1 MEIFHGIM
9 KSHSDRK
16 SDKYISVNN
25 FGYFKKT
32 ERIINTLRKNGRSD
46 YQIIYI
52 ENGTGTFTFNEKKHH
67 LQGGNVVIFRPFES
81 QEYHF
86 TLNSDYYWIHFTGTG
101 VEKLLEELKLEGT
114 IFNTGDFLGFKEV
127 FEKMIKDNAIN
138 DYASSNLLSAHLISL
153 LSLTSRKLHTT
164 DSVIHRAIEKM
175 QTDFTSKPTNE
186 DYAKICGLSEYHF
199 IRKFKKETGLTP
211 LQYKNKIIVTKA
223 TELLE
228 TTNLNI
234 SEIAHMLGFEDSLYF
249 SRVFKKEK
257 GVSPKKYITKKPKHI
272 NKKENTTK
280 VCSFF

>member
-32 ERIINTLRKNGRSD
+32 ERIINTLRKSGRSD

-52 ENGTGTFTFNEKKHH
+52 ENGTGTFTFDKKVYN
-67 LQGGNVVIFRPFES
+67 LRSGNVVIFRPFER
-81 QEYHF
+81 QEYYF
-86 TLNSDYYWIHFTGTG
+86 SLNSNYYWVHFTGTG
-101 VEKLLEELKLEGT
+101 VEKLLDELKLNDT
-114 IFNTGDFLGFKEV
+114 FFYTGEFFGFKEV

-138 DYASSNLLSAHLISL
+138 DVATASLLSAHVISL

-175 QTDFTSKPTNE
+175 QTDFTSKLTIE

-199 IRKFKKETGLTP
+199 IRKFKKETSLTP
-211 LQYKNKIIVTKA
+211 LQYKNKVIVTKA

-234 SEIAHMLGFEDSLYF
+234 SEIAHLLGFEDSLYF

-257 GVSPKKYITKKPKHI
+257 GVSPKRYISLK
-272 NKKENTTK
+272 
-280 VCSFF
+280 